1 MSDQPTP
8 RQVIEDMARLAG
20 QLDAMKPDT
29 RGRYVGTHPDRMVP
43 ASGQYEAERRSDLRE
58 MERRINAGEFDF
70 IPDYWDGFM
79 TVPGRIMERIITEK
93 LQLINEV
100 RAARRLAELND
111 RIEAEIDSRTL
122 PTDAEFE
129 ALYAA
134 RDKAAA
140 ELLRARAA
148 VDESKILGRTA

>member
-1 MSDQPTP
+1 
-8 RQVIEDMARLAG
+8 MARLAG

-29 RGRYVGTHPDRMVP
+29 RGRYVGTHPDHMVP
-43 ASGQYEAERRSDLRE
+43 CEAPQAIIHGADFARCFRAFG
-58 MERRINAGEFDF
+58 MEPSEFDADHKGSTL
-70 IPDYWDGFM
+70 ILPPDILRRMSDDH
-79 TVPGRIMERIITEK
+79 
-93 LQLINEV
+93 LHLIAEV

-111 RIEAEIDSRTL
+111 RIEAEIDSRTM

-148 VDESKILGRTA
+148 VDQARILERNRTTTKE